1 MQAFI
6 CSPLTR
12 WITAAVFFSA
22 SGLVF
27 AESPELDITITLM
40 QPGETPEGFI
50 NRIELPLVAD
60 MDESATAAEQED
72 LLNTVTTDLDV
83 LTTEVQQTINTTVTD
98 AISAGDLTTLPD
110 SVKDVLVDD
119 LSVELPDELID
130 QLVDDLIDTD
140 VSVTNSTDIDL
151 LTSELINEKS
161 AVEESAI
168 EESAIEAAILEQSLG
183 EGIDSE
189 VLDELL
195 RQTQS
200 NDLESIDHELPVDVM
215 DPLQEEGAALP
226 DIDVINGL

>member
-161 AVEESAI
+161 AI